1 MPIAPD
7 VSGMKGLLAR
17 LVAFNTEN
25 PPGRESE
32 LARYLAQEL
41 SRLGLMVRTDEFT
54 PGRTNVIAT
63 YANGG
68 RPVLAFNSHLDVVPA
83 GEGWSR
89 DPWKL
94 TEADGRLYGRG
105 ACDAKGAIVAMIEA
119 IRFLI
124 ADAHSWSGMLLAI
137 FVADEE
143 VASLGAKRYVSHDK
157 PVVDFAVIGEPTS
170 NRVVTAHKGSLRPV
184 IRVFGKTAHS
194 GMPDLGVNAIFK
206 ASHLLRM
213 IEELHGTVS
222 RRRHELVGPASLTV
236 TRTNAGHAD
245 NVVPDRCDLLLDRRM
260 VPGEGEEAAKQ
271 EIETLLEIARREFGI
286 EAEIIDYKGTT
297 GGPTET
303 RSDHPVV
310 VASLDAARRHGDE
323 DQVPHGFQ
331 GGCDLVHFR
340 SIGAHGTVIGPGSLS
355 VAHKPNE
362 FVPIDELVNASRIYY
377 DTALNLL
384 ANGHANR

>member
-7 VSGMKGLLAR
+7 VSGMKELLAR
-17 LVAFNTEN
+17 IVAFNTEN
-25 PPGRESE
+25 PPGREAE
-32 LARYLAQEL
+32 LAQYLAQEL
-41 SRLGLMVRTDEFT
+41 SRLGLMVRTDEFA

-63 YANGG
+63 YANGRG
-68 RPVLAFNSHLDVVPA
+68 PVLAFNSHLDVVPA
-83 GEGWSR
+83 GEGWSH
-89 DPWKL
+89 DPWNL
-94 TEADGRLYGRG
+94 FEADGRLYGRG
-105 ACDAKGAIVAMIEA
+105 ACDAKGPVVAMIEA

-124 ADAHSWSGMLLAI
+124 ADAQSWSGTLLAI

-157 PVVDFAVIGEPTS
+157 PVIDFAVIGEPTS
-170 NRVVTAHKGSLRPV
+170 NLIVTAHKGSLRPV
-184 IRVFGKTAHS
+184 VRVFGKTAHS
-194 GMPDLGVNAIFK
+194 GMPDVGINAIFK

-222 RRRHELVGPASLTV
+222 QRRHELVGSASLTV
-236 TRTNAGHAD
+236 TRANAGHAD
-245 NVVPDRCDLLLDRRM
+245 NVVPDQCDLLLDRRM
-260 VPGEGEEAAKQ
+260 VPGESEEAAKQ
-271 EIETLLEIARREFGI
+271 EIAALLEIARREFGI
-286 EAEIIDYKGTT
+286 ESEIVDYKGTT

-303 RSDHPVV
+303 RADHPVV
-310 VASLDAARRHGDE
+310 IASLDAARRHGVE
-323 DQVPHGFQ
+323 DQFLHGFQ

-384 ANGHANR
+384 ACGHTIR

>member
-1 MPIAPD
+1 MPITPD
-7 VSGMKGLLAR
+7 VSGMKGLLGR

-25 PPGRESE
+25 PPGREAE
-32 LARYLAQEL
+32 LGRYLAQKL
-41 SRLGLMVRTDEFT
+41 TRLGLVVQSDEFA
-54 PGRTNVIAT
+54 PGRTNVVAT

-68 RPVLAFNSHLDVVPA
+68 GPVFAFNSHIDVVPA
-83 GEGWSR
+83 GDGWSR

-124 ADAHSWSGMLLAI
+124 ADAHSWSGTLVAV

-170 NRVVTAHKGSLRPV
+170 NLIVTAHKGSLRPV
-184 IRVFGKTAHS
+184 VRVLGKTAHS
-194 GMPDLGVNAIFK
+194 GMPDLGINAILK

-222 RRRHELVGPASLTV
+222 QRRHELVGSASLTV
-236 TRTNAGHAD
+236 TRANAGHAD

-260 VPGEGEEAAKQ
+260 IPGESEEAAKQ
-271 EIETLLEIARREFGI
+271 EIETLLENARREFGI
-286 EAEIIDYKGTT
+286 EAEIVDYRSTT

-303 RSDHPVV
+303 RPDHPVV
-310 VASLDAARRHGDE
+310 IASLDAARRHGVE
-323 DQVPHGFQ
+323 DRRLHGFQ

-355 VAHKPNE
+355 VAHKPDE

-384 ANGHANR
+384 ANGRAVR